1 MTSPAARALSLVA
14 IGAFAVAG
22 CAQNVRGPAAPA
34 AHSAQTV
41 PSEAAPTSPAAAATT
56 SAAPA
61 PPPLDDDGPTE
72 AASPA
77 TPDPASGEQALVR
90 ATGFMRAFA
99 RTELPQQQWWAGVA
113 GYFTPA
119 AQPVYESTDVANVPV
134 HRVDEGSAKLLPG
147 TTTYRAQ
154 VAVATDDGTYTV
166 VLIRADGQW
175 LVDRATPPR
184 S

>member
-1 MTSPAARALSLVA
+1 
-14 IGAFAVAG
+14 
-22 CAQNVRGPAAPA
+22 
-34 AHSAQTV
+34 
-41 PSEAAPTSPAAAATT
+41 
-56 SAAPA
+56 
-61 PPPLDDDGPTE
+61 
-72 AASPA
+72 
-77 TPDPASGEQALVR
+77 
-90 ATGFMRAFA
+90 MRAFA

-147 TTTYRAQ
+147 TTKYRAQ
-154 VAVATDDGTYTV
+154 VAVDSDDGTYTV